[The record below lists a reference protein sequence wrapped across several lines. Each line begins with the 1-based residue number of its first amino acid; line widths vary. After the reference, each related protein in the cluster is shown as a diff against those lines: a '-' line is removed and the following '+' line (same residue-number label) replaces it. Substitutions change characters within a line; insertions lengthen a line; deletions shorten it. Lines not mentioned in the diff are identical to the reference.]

1 MKYQE
6 VETDARQEIE
16 YDLRIQATRKV
27 KEKLIEID
35 LAKKA
40 LAVMEEQFGVL
51 MEKDVELKSCGLAHG
66 YGGTVFLNGIPCGEM
81 KEWTTNA
88 NL

>member
-1 MKYQE
+1 MKYKE
-6 VETDARQEIE
+6 METEARAEIE
-16 YDLRIQATRKV
+16 DDMRDQATREV

>member
-40 LAVMEEQFGVL
+40 LAMMEEQLADLRGQ
-51 MEKDVELKSCGLAHG
+51 EVELEDSKNWVFFRS
-66 YGGTVFLNGIPCGEM
+66 YGGAIEGTCTGTFE
-81 KEWTTNA
+81 A
-88 NL
+88 